1 MTHPGPEWPEAGYDI
16 LKFSKFSL
24 QLWLGFNNYW
34 IDYQYEHSVFNKS
47 SELELVGLEV
57 KLNQTLFKNGPD
69 GFQQVDHP

>member
-24 QLWLGFNNYW
+24 QLWLSFDNYC

-47 SELELVGLEV
+47 SELKLVW
-57 KLNQTLFKNGPD
+57 K
-69 GFQQVDHP
+69 